1 MDTFLSLLRPKQW
14 IKNTFVFLPLFFVGG
29 LTSLGNLASTFLTFV
44 AFCLTASGVYIFNDL
59 MDVEEDRIH
68 PVKKER
74 PIAAGKVSK
83 RAAYL
88 LMAGIWM
95 VVLLLCVFCFSFS
108 LDLLL
113 FAYVLLNI
121 LYSVKLKRI
130 PIIDVTVIAVGF
142 VMRLFAGSMASAT
155 PLTHWIIIMTFL
167 LALFLG
173 LAKRRDDVIIYES
186 KDQMVRK
193 NIDGYNLELIDNG
206 MVLMAGV
213 IIVAYIMYTVS
224 PDTIAKFHSDKL
236 YLTTLF
242 VILGIMRY
250 MQVIFVWQQGSD
262 PTNVLFSN
270 RFLQLVILAWIASF
284 AVILYVRGHG

>member
-1 MDTFLSLLRPKQW
+1 MDTFLSLLRPRQW

-29 LTSLGNLASTFLTFV
+29 LASLGNLASTFLTFV

-74 PIAAGKVSK
+74 PIAAGRVSR

-95 VVLLLCVFCFSFS
+95 VVLLLCVFCLSFS
-108 LDLLL
+108 LDLLF
-113 FAYVLLNI
+113 FAYVLLNF

-173 LAKRRDDVIIYES
+173 LAKRRDDVIIYQNKE
-186 KDQMVRK
+186 QVVRK

-250 MQVIFVWQQGSD
+250 MQVIFVWQQESD
-262 PTNVLFSN
+262 PTSVLFSN

-284 AVILYVRGHG
+284 AVILYV